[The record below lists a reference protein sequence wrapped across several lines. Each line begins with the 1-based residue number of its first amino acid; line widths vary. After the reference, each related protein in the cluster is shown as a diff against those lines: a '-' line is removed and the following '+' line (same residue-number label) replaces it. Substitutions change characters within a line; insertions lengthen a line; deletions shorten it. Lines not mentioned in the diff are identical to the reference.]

1 MSLEVKNCFDDSSN
15 AWVVNL
21 IGDVDI
27 SSSNLLKDE
36 LNKILDQ
43 KEASINLECDNLS
56 YIDSTGLGILI
67 GILRRVKGNDN
78 TMSFLNAQSNITK
91 LLKITGLDKIFIIK

>member
-1 MSLEVKNCFDDSSN
+1 VSLQIKNIFDDNSN
-15 AWVVNL
+15 EWVVSL

-27 SSSNLLKDE
+27 SSSNFLKDE
-36 LNKILDQ
+36 LNRILDE
-43 KEASINLECDNLS
+43 KEVSVNLECESLS

-67 GILRRVKGNDN
+67 SVLRRVKGCNN
-78 TMSFLNAQSNITK
+78 TMSFTNAQSNITK